1 MKPPIKLILPLILL
15 FFVSLLN
22 AQVNQTSKTQIKEI
36 EKNKSDF
43 ENTFIENFQ
52 PSFSNNNPKDLVNT
66 SPCYLPTWMLNPPKA
81 TNDNLYIIG
90 ISDPG
95 MDSITAVK
103 LAALRAKT
111 IIVLLNNSNIKNV
124 TDFYSNIQSQ
134 THKNM
139 FEYYSQIFASYNIGN
154 EIIVKNFYTKYNE
167 AIVLIKIPTNDTTLF
182 NKDSITVNCELYKMD
197 MNMEYGTQYEAMF
210 SINTKKYNGDTCSN
224 SNYVLTEVNGNS
236 DVLTEY
242 LDNKITIPNYYF
254 NYKIFENDSSHI
266 QLKADTGLWK
276 EYIKSILLD
285 ILNLSQINSIKIKT
299 FAEDYSSI
307 YEKMTREI
315 SNNNLQFNIEAIQI
329 INNKL
334 DVQLNIKESSL
345 KSR

>member
-1 MKPPIKLILPLILL
+1 MKLILTLILL

-52 PSFSNNNPKDLVNT
+52 TTSQNNNPNNLVNT
-66 SPCYLPTWMLNPPKA
+66 TPCYLPGWMLNPPKA

-95 MDSITAVK
+95 MDSTTAIE
-103 LAALRAKT
+103 LAVLRAKT
-111 IIVLLNNSNIKNV
+111 IIALLNNSNIKNV
-124 TDFYSNIQSQ
+124 TDYYSNIQSQ

-139 FEYYSQIFASYNIGN
+139 FEYYSQIFASYNVGN
-154 EIIVKNFYTKYNE
+154 ETIIKKFYTKYNE
-167 AIVLIKIPTNDTTLF
+167 AIVLINIPANDTTLF
-182 NKDSITVNCELYKMD
+182 AKDSITLNCELYKMD

-210 SINTKKYNGDTCSN
+210 NINTKKYNDDTCSN
-224 SNYVLTEVNGNS
+224 SHYVLTEVNGNN

-242 LDNKITIPNYYF
+242 LNNKITIPNYYF
-254 NYKIFENDSSHI
+254 NYKFSENDSSNI

-276 EYIKSILLD
+276 EYIKSILLK
-285 ILNLSQINSIKIKT
+285 ILNLSQINSVKIKT
-299 FAEDYSSI
+299 LAEDYSSI

-315 SNNNLQFNIEAIQI
+315 SNNNLQFNIDAIQI
-329 INNKL
+329 TNNKL
-334 DVQLNIKESSL
+334 DVKLNVCP
-345 KSR
+345 